1 MPGRRVTRQQMRLFM
16 EFRQGHPQRLAAA
29 KSGISERTARRIET
43 NRHLPASPVVNRPLR
58 RQGPDPFNG
67 LWDSEIRP
75 MLEVS
80 PGLRPIGVLDE
91 MLRRHPDHDWDRLRR
106 SLERRV
112 RAWRAEHGADREVIF
127 RQDHAPGQQGLSDFT
142 DMGDFSVSIAGKPLA
157 HRLYHFT
164 LAYSAWEHAEPVLG
178 GESFTAL
185 AVGLQNALW
194 ALGGVPVEHR
204 SDSLSAAFRNL
215 DDDARVDQTRRYEA
229 LCAHYGMTPTRNNA
243 GVAHENGAIESQHG
257 HLKRVIGQ
265 ALLLRGSLEFD
276 SLDSY
281 RAWIAHLIGRRNA
294 RRGKMVGLECA
305 ALRPLPPAR
314 TTDYDEATVF
324 VTSSSG
330 FVLRRVFYTVPSRLI
345 GFRLRV
351 QLYDDRLECFVG
363 QSRMLTLRRGRSGD
377 GGRHGHVV
385 DYRHVIHSLRCK
397 PMALLNLVYRDAL
410 FPRAA
415 YRLAWERLLATG
427 DPRAACK
434 AMVALLA
441 LAHERSC
448 EAELAT
454 ALIEQMQDTGADG
467 KAAGTID
474 VAALRERFGPRPE
487 IMPEVVV
494 QLPSVASYDALLPSL
509 GAAA

>member
-1 MPGRRVTRQQMRLFM
+1 
-16 EFRQGHPQRLAAA
+16 
-29 KSGISERTARRIET
+29 
-43 NRHLPASPVVNRPLR
+43 LR
-58 RQGPDPFNG
+58 RQGPDPFDG

-91 MLRRHPDHDWDRLRR
+91 MLRRHPDHDWGRLRR

-142 DMGDFSVSIAGKPLA
+142 DMGDFSVSIAGAPLA

-194 ALGGVPVEHR
+194 ALGGVPLEHR

-215 DDDARVDQTRRYEA
+215 DDDARTDQTHRYEA
-229 LCAHYGMTPTRNNA
+229 LCAHYGMTPTRNNT

-276 SLDSY
+276 SLDAY
-281 RAWIAHLIGRRNA
+281 RAWIADLVGRRNA
-294 RRGKMVGLECA
+294 RRGKMVQLECA

-351 QLYDDRLECFVG
+351 RLYDDRLECFVG
-363 QSRMLTLRRGRSGD
+363 HSPMLTLRRGRPSE
-377 GGRHGHVV
+377 GRHGHVV
-385 DYRHVIHSLRCK
+385 DYRHVIHSLRRK

-410 FPRAA
+410 FPRDA
-415 YRLAWERLLATG
+415 YRLAWERLLAAG

-448 EAELAT
+448 EAELAA
-454 ALIEQMQDTGADG
+454 ALIEQMQDTGVDG

-474 VAALRERFGPRPE
+474 VAALRERFAPRPE
-487 IMPEVVV
+487 TMPEVVV

>member
-1 MPGRRVTRQQMRLFM
+1 
-16 EFRQGHPQRLAAA
+16 
-29 KSGISERTARRIET
+29 
-43 NRHLPASPVVNRPLR
+43 LR
-58 RQGPDPFNG
+58 RQGPDPFDG

-91 MLRRHPDHDWDRLRR
+91 MLRRHPDHDWGRLRR

-142 DMGDFSVSIAGKPLA
+142 DMGDFSVSIAGAPLA

-194 ALGGVPVEHR
+194 ALGGVPLEHR

-215 DDDARVDQTRRYEA
+215 DDDARTDQTHRYEA
-229 LCAHYGMTPTRNNA
+229 LCAHYGMTPTRNNT

-276 SLDSY
+276 SLDAY
-281 RAWIAHLIGRRNA
+281 RAWIADLVGRRNA
-294 RRGKMVGLECA
+294 RRGKMVQLECA

-351 QLYDDRLECFVG
+351 RLYDDRLECFVG
-363 QSRMLTLRRGRSGD
+363 HSPMLTLRRGRPSE
-377 GGRHGHVV
+377 GRHGHVV
-385 DYRHVIHSLRCK
+385 DDRHVIHSLRRK

-410 FPRAA
+410 FPRDA
-415 YRLAWERLLATG
+415 YRLAWERLLAAG

-448 EAELAT
+448 EAELAA
-454 ALIEQMQDTGADG
+454 ALIEQMQDTGVDG

-474 VAALRERFGPRPE
+474 VAALRERFAPRPE
-487 IMPEVVV
+487 TMPEVVV